1 MDLNLFWRG
10 PLRSGS
16 FPTDPESI
24 ENLNQVGIYLRI
36 KLYKNGRTV
45 AYIGQSRTLISR
57 FDQHLTR
64 LLSLRQPLRDSNGLV
79 VEHCYVE
86 DRLVVL
92 NGIAEMAPLAIEE
105 ILRTEFYFALAQD
118 GFDIS
123 YLTLIEAMLKKRAE
137 NITRHQLD
145 NIQNINPG
153 EFDHEISIVSDFSN
167 VDVRGVE
174 LIKGIIGNTP
184 IKIPMT
190 QEDLMHA
197 G

>member
-1 MDLNLFWRG
+1 MNLNLFWRG

-16 FPTDPESI
+16 FPTDLESI
-24 ENLNQVGIYLRI
+24 ENLNQEGIYLRI
-36 KLYKNGRTV
+36 KRYKNGRTV
-45 AYIGQSRTLISR
+45 AYVGQSRTLISR

-64 LLSLRQPLRDSNGLV
+64 LLSLRQPLRDENGLV
-79 VEHCYVE
+79 VEHFYVE
-86 DRLVVL
+86 NRFVVL
-92 NGIAEMAPLAIEE
+92 NGVAEMAPLAIEE
-105 ILRTEFYFALAQD
+105 VLRTEFYFALAQD
-118 GFDIS
+118 GFDIN

-137 NITRHQLD
+137 NITRQQLE

-190 QEDLMHA
+190 QEDLIHA

>member
-1 MDLNLFWRG
+1 
-10 PLRSGS
+10 
-16 FPTDPESI
+16 
-24 ENLNQVGIYLRI
+24 
-36 KLYKNGRTV
+36 
-45 AYIGQSRTLISR
+45 
-57 FDQHLTR
+57 
-64 LLSLRQPLRDSNGLV
+64 
-79 VEHCYVE
+79 
-86 DRLVVL
+86 
-92 NGIAEMAPLAIEE
+92 
-105 ILRTEFYFALAQD
+105 LRTEFYFALAQD